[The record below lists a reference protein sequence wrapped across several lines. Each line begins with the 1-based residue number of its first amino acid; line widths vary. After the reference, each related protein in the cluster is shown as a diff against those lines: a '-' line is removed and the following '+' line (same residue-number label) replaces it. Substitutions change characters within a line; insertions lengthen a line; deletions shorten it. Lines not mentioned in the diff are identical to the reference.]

1 MSVAVNPGT
10 APLVRGRGASEGHCS
25 TTGKGRRSVAYLHMQ
40 KMNGLPYAAGIVLF
54 PTLR

>member
-1 MSVAVNPGT
+1 MSVVVNPGT
-10 APLVRGRGASEGHCS
+10 APLVRGKDASERHCS
-25 TTGKGRRSVAYLHMQ
+25 TTGKGRRSGAYLYMQ